1 MPRIPT
7 IPADALAVPSTK
19 DMAAA
24 HSRTS
29 EPKREKRGKK
39 TRAREEKATEK
50 TRLSNAELAD
60 VLGLGRSRRKVNK
73 RAWGG
78 KWDADQIGQLVR
90 SNADFANRFF
100 AILAFDTTPK
110 AQFFGP
116 VAKKQEK
123 EGMAYL
129 YDRTMRAVEKK
140 ASRVTLS
147 MIRNAWVYDMVTAD
161 GIARSGRVARI
172 LAQEFAGISNES
184 KVHPI
189 KVSEIVL
196 MAGVNQALADG
207 GTAAEAL
214 LQATQDLYHPTR
226 MISYARTLRKAERE
240 IGRSSTSL
248 LRSAAA
254 SLRAMDL
261 FAGWYASPPLRSWR
275 RRAGSDYS
283 VGVEVEAFSYMIPSS
298 FDERGDPSGFKTL
311 THITAGTRVEDRIE
325 NTSSPLPELA
335 GLLSLTPAGKLWL
348 CAEATTRRGVFLAT
362 DRKPGR
368 KVFLNNERSVD
379 DSVVN
384 KVPAAPLVGFVI

>member
-24 HSRTS
+24 HGRAS
-29 EPKREKRGKK
+29 EPKREKK
-39 TRAREEKATEK
+39 TRVREEKSTEK

-60 VLGLGRSRRKVNK
+60 LLGLGRSRRKVNK

-110 AQFFGP
+110 AARFGP
-116 VAKKQEK
+116 LTKKEAK
-123 EGMAYL
+123 EGGMVWL
-129 YDRTMRAVEKK
+129 YDRTMKAVEKK

-147 MIRNAWVYDMVTAD
+147 MIRNAWVYDMVTND
-161 GIARSGRVARI
+161 EIGRSGRVARV

-226 MISYARTLRKAERE
+226 MIGYARTLRKAERE
-240 IGRSSTSL
+240 IGRSSASL
-248 LRSAAA
+248 LRAAA
-254 SLRAMDL
+254 TSLRAMDL
-261 FAGWYASPPLRSWR
+261 FAGWYASPPLRAWR

-283 VGVEVEAFSYMIPSS
+283 VGVEVEAFTYMIPSS
-298 FDERGDPSGFKTL
+298 FDERGDPAGFKTL
-311 THITAGTRVEDRIE
+311 THITAGSRVEDRIE
-325 NTSSPLPELA
+325 NTSNPLPELA

-362 DRKPGR
+362 DRKPSR
-368 KVFLNNERSVD
+368 KVFLTNERSID